1 MNNQQGNEIEKRLYS
16 ILPKK
21 LNIEL
26 VQINQ
31 DLSLLICSSA
41 AEFIFQQSKIK
52 IFSNC
57 LSIEGSLDQNHY
69 AIITEP
75 MKVQCKFKDFI
86 LLSY

>member
-1 MNNQQGNEIEKRLYS
+1 MNNQQGYEIEKRLYS

-26 VQINQ
+26 VQIHH

-41 AEFIFQQSKIK
+41 AELIFQQSKRK
-52 IFSNC
+52 IFSNFYR
-57 LSIEGSLDQNHY
+57 LKSLDQNHY

-75 MKVQCKFKDFI
+75 MKVQCKFKDLI
-86 LLSY
+86 SL